1 MILVTGATGTV
12 GRCVVEQLVALG
24 EPVRALTR
32 TPSRAALP
40 AGVEV
45 VGGDLTRPAEL
56 PLHDVMAVFLLAAL
70 ESDDAAAHA
79 AALAERVPRVVFLSS
94 SAVDAQRP
102 GSYETHEAVEKAVEA
117 SGAEWTHL
125 RSGEFMSNKL
135 VWASSIR
142 SANVVRAA
150 YPDALGVPIHE
161 ADIAEVAVL
170 ALRSPDH
177 AGRAYSLTGPE
188 ALTHREQAAA
198 IGRGLGREIGFE
210 PLTYGQARAA
220 LIRDAG
226 LPWDIAEYLMG
237 YQSEYAQEPPSVSP
251 VFEQVTGHRGRTLA
265 QWAADHAAELS

>member
-12 GRCVVEQLVALG
+12 GRCVVEQLAALG

-32 TPSRAALP
+32 NPSRATFP
-40 AGVEV
+40 TGVEV
-45 VGGDLTRPAEL
+45 VGGDLTKPAEL
-56 PLHDVMAVFLLAAL
+56 PLDDVTAVFLLAAL
-70 ESDDAAAHA
+70 DSEAVAEHA

-94 SAVDAQRP
+94 SAVAVRRP
-102 GSYETHEAVEKAVEA
+102 GSYETHEAVEKAIEQ

-125 RSGEFMSNKL
+125 RPGEFMANKL
-135 VWASSIR
+135 VWASSIK

-150 YPDALGVPIHE
+150 YPDAIGVPIHE

-177 AGRAYSLTGPE
+177 AGQAYFLTGPE

-210 PLTYGQARAA
+210 TLTYGQARAA

-237 YQSEYAQEPPSVSP
+237 YQSEHAQEPPSVSP
-251 VFEQVTGHRGRTLA
+251 VFERVTGHQGRTLT